1 MAMLSRHTLDLLYV
15 GSLQQFAG
23 IGAIRSASK
32 TLHGPN
38 PGIDYRKP
46 IPKVHRGPYKKIL
59 IKPVKPFK
67 SDFHN
72 RRGPQLMEKPKYPG
86 DWQGFPKGSIADNR
100 PIKVTLEAGKKYAW
114 CTCGLSHTQPMCD
127 GSHKKLDGSSFTK
140 SHMKFRPIRFEVE
153 ETKDYWLCQCKQSDN
168 RPYCDGTHRNED
180 IADKKKFATTED
192 VIENL

>member
-38 PGIDYRKP
+38 
-46 IPKVHRGPYKKIL
+46 
-59 IKPVKPFK
+59 
-67 SDFHN
+67 
-72 RRGPQLMEKPKYPG
+72 PG